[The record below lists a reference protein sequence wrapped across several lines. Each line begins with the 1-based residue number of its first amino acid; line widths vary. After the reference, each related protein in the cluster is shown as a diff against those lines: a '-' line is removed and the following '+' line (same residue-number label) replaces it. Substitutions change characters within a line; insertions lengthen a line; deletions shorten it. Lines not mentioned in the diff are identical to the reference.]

1 MSHGHSSSADKIQIQ
16 NLREKVNK
24 MEVVIGELLIALKES
39 NPELIIKHTQ
49 YVEKVIRWQF

>member
-49 YVEKVIRWQF
+49 YVEKVIR